1 MNNHIGIFG
10 GFKNATST
18 LQHSFNCKKYHD
30 LPFLIPNEEFDKLDI
45 IIIPY
50 RKNEHV
56 YPSAFFQDIIIKEYA
71 YSPFHENNFLEK
83 FSNLSKNEKKDII
96 LRSNIED
103 IYKLYK
109 KIKWNKLINLNN
121 KLRLQQI
128 NDYYKINLKYHEKET
143 QILKININNKVRT
156 LICFNCWFLN
166 DRFEELKKI
175 IFNEQKNNIKL
186 IESNIGKT
194 KWYQDKYKLFIEYLK
209 KKGEY

>member
-1 MNNHIGIFG
+1 MS
-10 GFKNATST
+10 KNVIVCER
-18 LQHSFNCKKYHD
+18 HC
-30 LPFLIPNEEFDKLDI
+30 FLISKIN
-45 IIIPY
+45 
-50 RKNEHV
+50 N
-56 YPSAFFQDIIIKEYA
+56 S
-71 YSPFHENNFLEK
+71 YS
-83 FSNLSKNEKKDII
+83 EKKDII